1 MHMLQQ
7 SKGAEASGKDV
18 LIASDGFTAKYM
30 NQNAKKSVK
39 HVFVAPYSFLRVGR
53 VYSSHHSKFFKG
65 SSSFPSVIVE

>member
-39 HVFVAPYSFLRVGR
+39 HVFVAPYSF
-53 VYSSHHSKFFKG
+53 
-65 SSSFPSVIVE
+65 